1 MIAARDSE
9 TRMVCLTNDA
19 NEACAPDFAFLPS
32 NASVFGSGRCAA
44 AFYLDA
50 FAAERQSSLDG
61 DSIFLGSGGFR
72 RAPPQPDVREFVADA
87 RTGGT
92 EQSKETE

>member
-1 MIAARDSE
+1 MRPGYREQEQHQKAALQQNP
-9 TRMVCLTNDA
+9 V
-19 NEACAPDFAFLPS
+19 
-32 NASVFGSGRCAA
+32 
-44 AFYLDA
+44 
-50 FAAERQSSLDG
+50 SLDG